1 MLGLYDP
8 AGSVGGVNSGKRH
21 SMEFMQGPVEESQCR
36 PWDSGVRAYY
46 SQEWIMLPMI
56 NSLLVHYWCILDYG
70 IQSNFEYRTFHYE
83 LGSVG
88 PAKS

>member
-1 MLGLYDP
+1 
-8 AGSVGGVNSGKRH
+8 
-21 SMEFMQGPVEESQCR
+21 
-36 PWDSGVRAYY
+36 
-46 SQEWIMLPMI
+46 MLPMI

-83 LGSVG
+83 LGSFG